1 MKRLLTHIGKSVAV
15 FIIGFSLFLVGCKK
29 EGQPQ
34 KPLVRKPVAQIP
46 AAQKQAAPA
55 AQAVVQPAEQPK
67 AERATYMYEQKGRRD
82 PFVSLVQVAKE
93 KPKRLRGAKP
103 IENFDVDEIKLIAIL
118 WNNKQ
123 YFALITLPDG
133 KSYTIRKGTTLGLY
147 GGKVEEITRDS
158 VLIREH
164 VKDYRGQLKTKDT
177 ILKLRKEGE

>member
-1 MKRLLTHIGKSVAV
+1 MNKWIAV
-15 FIIGFSLFLVGCKK
+15 SIIGFSLLLVGCKK

-34 KPLVRKPVAQIP
+34 KPLAQKPAAQKPVAQRP
-46 AAQKQAAPA
+46 VAPA
-55 AQAVVQPAEQPK
+55 AQAAVQPESQPK
-67 AERATYMYEQKGRRD
+67 AERETYVYEQKGRRD

-103 IENFDVDEIKLIAIL
+103 IENFDVDEVRLIAIL
-118 WNNKQ
+118 WDNKQ
-123 YFALITLPDG
+123 YYALITLPDG
-133 KSYTIRKGTTLGLY
+133 KSYTIRRGTTLGLY

>member
-1 MKRLLTHIGKSVAV
+1 MEKWIALFVIGS
-15 FIIGFSLFLVGCKK
+15 SLFFAGCKNA
-29 EGQPQ
+29 EQPQ
-34 KPLVRKPVAQIP
+34 KPVAQKP
-46 AAQKQAAPA
+46 AAQKSVAQKPAAPPA
-55 AQAVVQPAEQPK
+55 RAEVQPQPQEPPK
-67 AERATYMYEQKGRRD
+67 AGRETYVYEQKGRRD

-118 WNNKQ
+118 WDNRQ
-123 YFALITLPDG
+123 YYALITLPDG
-133 KSYTIRKGTTLGLY
+133 KSFTIRKGTTLGLY
-147 GGKVEEITRDS
+147 GGKVEDITKDT